1 MRQIRKY
8 SELVELQ
15 TFEERFEYLRLD
27 SKLGI
32 STFGFDRFINQRF
45 YTSREWRRVRNE
57 VIVRDSSC
65 DLGILDRELFSGVHV
80 HHMNPLTVEDIEKGS
95 EFLLS
100 PQFLITVSSIT
111 HNGIHFGK
119 APPQPILIERRKGD
133 TRLW

>member
-1 MRQIRKY
+1 MGRIRKY
-8 SELVELQ
+8 SELAELQ

-32 STFGFDRFINQRF
+32 STVGFDRFINQRF
-45 YTSREWRRVRNE
+45 YTSKVWKRVRNE
-57 VIVRDSSC
+57 VIVRDRSC
-65 DLGILDRELFSGVHV
+65 DLGIPDRELFSGVHV
-80 HHMNPLTVEDIEKGS
+80 HHMNPLTVEDIEDGS

-119 APPQPILIERRKGD
+119 APPQPMLIKRRKGD

>member
-8 SELVELQ
+8 SELAELQ

-57 VIVRDSSC
+57 VIVRDRSC
-65 DLGILDRELFSGVHV
+65 DLGISDRELFSGVHV
-80 HHMNPLTVEDIEKGS
+80 HHINPLTVEDIEKGS
-95 EFLLS
+95 EFLLD
-100 PQFLITVSSIT
+100 PQFLITVSSTT

-119 APPQPILIERRKGD
+119 APPQPIIIQRRKGD